1 MIIKIGN
8 YIESK
13 FMYRGQVFSKK
24 GECICLCSG
33 MAGGGNVIPTVCG
46 VFDRKTRKCKKML

>member
-8 YIESK
+8 YIDSK

-24 GECICLCSG
+24 GDCICLCSG
-33 MAGGGNVIPTVCG
+33 MAGGVMSYQPSAGYSVKRMGNA
-46 VFDRKTRKCKKML
+46 